1 MFLCMFVAILFF
13 YGGNAEIFALSLF
26 CIIEVIKFKDV
37 AFLIYA
43 SDIFVPCNSFYVL
56 YSF

>member
-1 MFLCMFVAILFF
+1 MFFCMFVAILFF
-13 YGGNAEIFALSLF
+13 YGDNAEIFSLSLF
-26 CIIEVIKFKDV
+26 CIFEVIKFKDV

-43 SDIFVPCNSFYVL
+43 SGIFVPCNSFHVL